1 LIPSSSCDSR
11 SAFVRRRAKA
21 PTDFFKFFHFFSG
34 QTPERGLP
42 MKAFR
47 YLSVAFLSV
56 AVLFSAGCAS
66 TPNQS
71 SLGEVIDD
79 TVITTR
85 VKTAIFNDPG
95 LKVLEINVETV
106 KGIVQLSGFVTTRA
120 EINQAGT
127 LARNVDGVQSVRND
141 ILIK

>member
-1 LIPSSSCDSR
+1 
-11 SAFVRRRAKA
+11 
-21 PTDFFKFFHFFSG
+21 
-34 QTPERGLP
+34 